1 MVKRRIKRLLFVF
14 WVFMC
19 VEMCLE
25 ERGYVQKMS
34 RQKARP
40 RKFSFFGLEVLETF
54 YRPNTLY
61 EVAHLVGPPPVKLLK
76 CG

>member
-1 MVKRRIKRLLFVF
+1 MK
-14 WVFMC
+14 
-19 VEMCLE
+19 

-34 RQKARP
+34 RQRARS
-40 RKFSFFGLEVLETF
+40 RKFSSFGLEVPGAF
-54 YRPNTLY
+54 YGPNTLY